1 MSPTPIQRPLI
12 LRRQTLQAPEAKNGR
27 SPEQPQ
33 EERIVLDVW
42 LANYPFPT
50 YDGRDFLAPLRERAA
65 EFERAHPRYRV
76 DISGHDFWTIPEKVA
91 RAAAE
96 GRPPHIAGYYATD
109 SQLARDA
116 RRPDGTPV
124 FTSVEAAL
132 AGRTEIL
139 GHPVVVEDLDPVV
152 RDSYSFGGELVSL
165 PLTVT
170 TMLCYA
176 NSTLLGRAGVPEL
189 PRTWDEIEAAC
200 EGVAGVDG
208 GPGHGITWAN
218 DGWVFQQVV
227 ALQNGLLTDQ
237 DNGRS
242 GSATT
247 VNVTSDEMLDWVR
260 WWTHLHERGH
270 YLYTGGPSD
279 WGGAFEAFVQ
289 QKVAFTFDSS
299 KAARELI
306 QAGAQAGFEVAVF
319 PLPRN
324 AKAPVA
330 GQPVSGDSLW
340 LAAGLD
346 ETTQDGLLALTQYL
360 ISPANAA
367 DWHRTNGF
375 VPVTGAAG
383 ELLEA
388 TGWFDRRP
396 QQRVAGEQLKASD
409 RSPAALGALLGDFA
423 AVNEVI
429 TAAMDEV
436 LRSGADPGKA
446 FAEAGVAAQQLLDA
460 YNARNRSGSGTPSA
474 V

>member
-1 MSPTPIQRPLI
+1 M
-12 LRRQTLQAPEAKNGR
+12 QAPETRNGQ
-27 SPEQPQ
+27 SPEHPQ

-76 DISGHDFWTIPEKVA
+76 NVTGHDFWTMPEQVA
-91 RAAAE
+91 RATAE
-96 GRPPHIAGYYATD
+96 GRPPHLAGYYATD

-116 RRPDGTPV
+116 RRPDGSPV

-139 GHPVVVEDLDPVV
+139 GHPVVVQDLDPTV
-152 RDSYSFGGELVSL
+152 RDSYSVRGELVSL

-176 NSTLLGRAGVPEL
+176 NASLLQRAGVAEL
-189 PRTWDEIEAAC
+189 PRTWDGIEAAC
-200 EGVAGVDG
+200 EAVTNSEG
-208 GPGHGITWAN
+208 GPRHGITWAN
-218 DGWVFQQVV
+218 DGWVFQQAV
-227 ALQNGLLTDQ
+227 ALQSGLLVDE

-242 GSATT
+242 GPAGA
-247 VNVTSDEMLDWVR
+247 VDLTSREMLDWVR
-260 WWTHLHERGH
+260 WWVQLHERGH
-270 YLYTGGPSD
+270 YLYTGRPSD

-306 QAGAQAGFEVAVF
+306 QAGAQAGFEVQVF
-319 PLPRN
+319 PLPTN

-340 LAAGLD
+340 LASGLD
-346 ETTQDGLLALTQYL
+346 EETQDGLLALTQYL
-360 ISPANAA
+360 ISPANGA

-375 VPVTGAAG
+375 VPVTGAAR
-383 ELLEA
+383 EILE
-388 TGWFDRRP
+388 TSGWFDKRP
-396 QQRVAGEQLKASD
+396 QQRVAGEQLEASD

-429 TAAMDEV
+429 TGAMDEV
-436 LRSGADPGKA
+436 LSSGADPAKA
-446 FAEAGVAAQQLLDA
+446 FADAGAAAQQLLDA